1 MMGSF
6 FECAG
11 RLSTCDD
18 DVFDP
23 MILGKAIAHALG
35 KALSEATR

>member
-6 FECAG
+6 FSVAG

-23 MILGKAIAHALG
+23 MILGETIAHALG
-35 KALSEATR
+35 KA